1 MTAALRKPF
10 LSLGVPNYR
19 RYFSG
24 QVVSLSGNW
33 VQIVAE
39 TWLILRLTDS
49 GVAVGLLAAL
59 QFAPMLVMG
68 AYGGLLADRF
78 DKRKLLMITQLGMIV
93 PALTLFA
100 VTATDVVA
108 PWMVFALVLA
118 RGTVNA
124 LDNPARQSFVIEMV
138 GPDRVVN
145 AVSLN
150 SVIVHC
156 ARMVGPAIA
165 GVLIATVGVEPCFL
179 INAASFLA
187 MLVALRRMDA
197 GALTSPQRAPR
208 RPRALREGLAY
219 VLRTPALA
227 VPLAMM
233 VLVGTL
239 GFNFQVILPLLAKFT
254 FEGGPGTYAA
264 LVVSM
269 AAGSIVGALTAG
281 ARGRVSPALLVGAS
295 AAFGLAT
302 ALAAAAPTLPLTV
315 AALTLVGAAS
325 VTFAAGVN
333 STLQLEVAPDMRG
346 RVMALYSVVFLGST
360 PIGGP
365 LAGLVAQGASPRVA
379 LLLGALAALAA
390 AAGAAL
396 FARRRVSAGAPAA
409 PAPRSGAGHTSPGTP
424 VRRRSRGHRSA
435 AAGRGAGRRERR
447 SPRARA
453 R

>member
-1 MTAALRKPF
+1 MTAALRKSF
-10 LSLGVPNYR
+10 LSLAVPNYR
-19 RYFSG
+19 RYFTG

-39 TWLILRLTDS
+39 TWLILRLTQS

-78 DKRKLLMITQLGMIV
+78 DKRKLLMITQLGMVV
-93 PALTLFA
+93 PALALFA
-100 VTATDVVA
+100 VTVSGVVT
-108 PWMVFALVLA
+108 PWMVFALVLV
-118 RGTVNA
+118 RGSINA

-179 INAASFLA
+179 INAVSFLA

-197 GALTSPQRAPR
+197 ATLATPEPAPR

-219 VLRTPALA
+219 VARTPALA

-233 VLVGTL
+233 ALVGTL
-239 GFNFQVILPLLAKFT
+239 GFNFQVLLPLLAKFT
-254 FEGGPGTYAA
+254 FEGGPATYAA
-264 LVVSM
+264 LVSAM
-269 AAGSIVGALTAG
+269 AVGSLAGALTTG
-281 ARGRVSPALLVGAS
+281 ARGRVSTGLLVGAS

-302 ALAAAAPTLPLTV
+302 VLVALAPTLAMAVIAL
-315 AALTLVGAAS
+315 ALTGAAS

-333 STLQLEVAPDMRG
+333 STLQLEVAPHMRG

-365 LAGLVAQGASPRVA
+365 LAGWVAEVADPRA
-379 LLLGALAALAA
+379 GLMLGAVAALAA
-390 AAGAAL
+390 AGGALA
-396 FARRRVSAGAPAA
+396 FSIRRTG
-409 PAPRSGAGHTSPGTP
+409 GHHLERLPH
-424 VRRRSRGHRSA
+424 VFSRG
-435 AAGRGAGRRERR
+435 
-447 SPRARA
+447 
-453 R
+453 